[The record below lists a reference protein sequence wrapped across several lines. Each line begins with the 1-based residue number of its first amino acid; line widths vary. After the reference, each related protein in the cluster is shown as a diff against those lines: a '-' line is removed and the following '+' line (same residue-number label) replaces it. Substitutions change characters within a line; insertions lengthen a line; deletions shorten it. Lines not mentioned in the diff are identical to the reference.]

1 MALLYQLK
9 HGLAKD
15 SKRAVRLFIKQ
26 RLYEKNIEALKD
38 MDEPTRLD
46 KLQTA
51 YMSLEDDYYR
61 ILEPL
66 KLAVKRKV
74 GVTSDGKKKQKK

>member
-1 MALLYQLK
+1 
-9 HGLAKD
+9 
-15 SKRAVRLFIKQ
+15 
-26 RLYEKNIEALKD
+26 EALKD

-74 GVTSDGKKKQKK
+74 GATNDGKKKQKK